1 MKNKLITLSLVLAS
15 FSAIAGP
22 FDLPVGPDPVSPNSL
37 SLSPQMGTPMD
48 SQLMSRGIN
57 TGGSIDQ
64 WQDSSLLGNIG
75 NPNPNAAPSAFGFY
89 ATDGLS
95 NGTPILP
102 TGTYKGFDAK
112 Y

>member
-1 MKNKLITLSLVLAS
+1 MKNKVIALCLVLAS
-15 FSAIAGP
+15 FLAIAGP
-22 FDLPVGPDPVSPNSL
+22 FDLPSGPAPVGPSSL

-48 SQLMSRGIN
+48 SQLLSRGIN
-57 TGGSIDQ
+57 TGGSLDQ

-75 NPNPNAAPSAFGFY
+75 SPNPRAASSSFDFY

-102 TGTYKGFDAK
+102 TGRYKGFDAK

>member
-1 MKNKLITLSLVLAS
+1 MRKTLLTLSLVLS
-15 FSAIAGP
+15 SLSAIAGP
-22 FDLPVGPDPVSPNSL
+22 FDLPLGPDPVSPNSL
-37 SLSPQMGTPMD
+37 SLSPQMGTPID

-75 NPNPNAAPSAFGFY
+75 NPNHNAAPSAFGFY

-102 TGTYKGFDAK
+102 TGTYTGFDVGQ
-112 Y
+112 

>member
-1 MKNKLITLSLVLAS
+1 MKKLLALCLVLAS
-15 FSAIAGP
+15 ISSIAGP
-22 FDLPVGPDPVSPNSL
+22 FDLPMGPDPVSPNSL
-37 SLSPQMGTPMD
+37 SLSPQMGTPID

-57 TGGSIDQ
+57 TGGTIDQ
-64 WQDSSLLGNIG
+64 WQDSSLVGNIG
-75 NPNPNAAPSAFGFY
+75 NQNPRAASTAFDFY

-102 TGTYKGFDAK
+102 TTPYQGFNPR

>member
-1 MKNKLITLSLVLAS
+1 MNQLLALSLVLAS

-22 FDLPVGPDPVSPNSL
+22 FDLPMGPAPVSPNSL

-48 SQLMSRGIN
+48 SQLLSRGIN

-102 TGTYKGFDAK
+102 TGRAPGFDAR

>member
-1 MKNKLITLSLVLAS
+1 MRLITLCLVLAS

-22 FDLPVGPDPVSPNSL
+22 FDLPVGPDPVGPSSL
-37 SLSPQMGTPMD
+37 SLSPQMGMPID

-57 TGGSIDQ
+57 TGGSLDQ

-75 NPNPNAAPSAFGFY
+75 NPNPRAAPSAFDFY

-102 TGTYKGFDAK
+102 TERAQGFNLGR
-112 Y
+112 